1 MNEQPKPNKKPFF
14 YYAMIAMLILMLLN
28 AFVFPSLMTPRVTEV
43 SYDKFLDML
52 SGGQVTVV
60 ELQENE
66 RELYFKAADENGAER
81 IYSTGVFPDAD
92 LQKRLSESGV
102 TFSAVAPQEN
112 STLMN
117 FLFTWIFPTL
127 ILILPMVLLWRM
139 MQKRMGDGSNM
150 MSFGMG
156 KSNAKMY
163 VAAQTGK
170 TFADVAGQEEAK
182 EALEEIVDFLHN
194 PDKYR
199 SVGAVMPKG
208 VLLVGPPGTGK
219 TLLAKAVAGEANVPF
234 FSIAGSEFVEMF
246 VGQGAARV
254 RDLFKQAKEK
264 APCIVF
270 IDEIDTIGKKRDGSG
285 IAGNDEREQ
294 TLNQLLSEMDG
305 FDGSSGVVI
314 LAATNRPETLDK
326 ALLRP
331 GRFDRRIGFRDVKIE
346 KDRMLVNGMP
356 VKLRGAC
363 RHDIHPTLGRTTTAE
378 LDSLDVI
385 LFKRSNMNFVRTS
398 HYPPTERFLE
408 YCDRYGIYVESETA
422 VCFVD
427 TYRQKNYAPGKTQD
441 SAEFTPRYLSQC
453 REMVKSFRSHPS
465 ILFWSI
471 GNESVY
477 GTNFQQCWDWV
488 KATDKTRPVIFSYPG
503 SVGEKKPV
511 YDILSMHYQDV
522 NGNLNQWNRST
533 HGFQGEGIPALFDEW
548 AHPACY
554 TYATLQEDPNIRE
567 FWGHS
572 IERMW
577 SGLFDAPG
585 GLGGAIWGYVDETFM
600 LPEPKVGTAFWKEFA
615 RTAKPEDYQGK
626 CVGYGEWGIVD
637 VWRREKPEFWATKK
651 AYSPVRLMTTEVASF
666 LSGQRLLLPLYN
678 RFDHTDLD
686 EIKIR
691 YTYKGVEKEL
701 PAPSIAPHQKGLL
714 VIPAEAWEEGELL
727 SICFYTATGEL
738 LDAEQVSLGSDYHV
752 RLADSEASPV
762 NGVLQV
768 EETAGMMTIKG
779 DGFEI
784 PFSKETGLISNA
796 TSKGQVIIEK
806 GPFLHLDINLN
817 HLTGAEVRKS
827 ARKFLTSDSDWK
839 KQSLTYTR
847 KEGAVEVALSGFY
860 QDVQTDIL
868 IRISPAGEMNVSY
881 VVAGQPNGYLRET
894 GLSFYL
900 PERLDYLQWER
911 KGMWSC
917 YPEGA
922 FAGNTGE
929 TSLYN
934 PKQVRYG
941 ENPAQPWSA
950 DTHNYYYWADAG
962 ANCDCPLTQMAKGM
976 KENIYRYTLSATGVK
991 AGLTVCSPD
1000 ASLACRTSKRGDGQL
1015 MLYINN
1021 RWDYPEIAWGNYC
1034 KTLEAVPCYG
1044 EMKIRF

>member
-1 MNEQPKPNKKPFF
+1 MKQIKTILFAFGCSFLLSGTKAFAQVERLPDEASYPVLQELAGVETPAVLLSGTWQFRYSPDSKWDKIQVPGEPAMQGYAIEHDKPFTYRKSFTVPADYAGKHTILRFDGVYSYARLFVNDTFVREHHGGFTRWDTDVTPFVRPGKKNEIRLEVTDRLDDISYASGYAHHPIGGILRDVTLFALPETCLYDFYAETHLDAAYEDAVLKIGYSSPVVGGAEVAYTLADPSGRRYPLAQSRFPLKEGGNMNELPVKNPLKWDAEHPNL
-14 YYAMIAMLILMLLN
+14 YTL
-28 AFVFPSLMTPRVTEV
+28 TVT
-43 SYDKFLDML
+43 L
-52 SGGQVTVV
+52 S
-60 ELQENE
+60 
-66 RELYFKAADENGAER
+66 K
-81 IYSTGVFPDAD
+81 
-92 LQKRLSESGV
+92 
-102 TFSAVAPQEN
+102 
-112 STLMN
+112 
-117 FLFTWIFPTL
+117 
-127 ILILPMVLLWRM
+127 
-139 MQKRMGDGSNM
+139 DG
-150 MSFGMG
+150 
-156 KSNAKMY
+156 
-163 VAAQTGK
+163 
-170 TFADVAGQEEAK
+170 K
-182 EALEEIVDFLHN
+182 EI
-194 PDKYR
+194 
-199 SVGAVMPKG
+199 
-208 VLLVGPPGTGK
+208 
-219 TLLAKAVAGEANVPF
+219 
-234 FSIAGSEFVEMF
+234 
-246 VGQGAARV
+246 
-254 RDLFKQAKEK
+254 
-264 APCIVF
+264 
-270 IDEIDTIGKKRDGSG
+270 
-285 IAGNDEREQ
+285 
-294 TLNQLLSEMDG
+294 
-305 FDGSSGVVI
+305 
-314 LAATNRPETLDK
+314 
-326 ALLRP
+326 

-503 SVGEKKPV
+503 SVGEKEPV

-678 RFDHTDLD
+678 CFDHTDLD

-762 NGVLQV
+762 NGVLLV

-976 KENIYRYTLSATGVK
+976 KENIYRYTLSATGGG
-991 AGLTVCSPD
+991 AGLTVCSSD

-1034 KTLEAVPCYG
+1034 KTLEVVPCYG

>member
-1 MNEQPKPNKKPFF
+1 MKQIKIILFAFGCSLLLSGTKAFAQVERLPDEASYPVLQELAGVETPAVLLSGTWQFRYSPDSKWDKIQVPGEPAMQGYAIEHDKPFTYRKSFTVPADYAGKHTILRFDGVYSYARLFVNGTFVREHHGGFTRWETDVTPFVRPGKKNEIRLEVTDRLDDISYASGYAHHPIGGILRDVTLFALPETCLYDFYAETHLDAAYEDAVLKIGYSSPVAGGAEVAYTLTDPSGRRYPLAQSRFSLEDGGNMNELPVKNPLKWDAEHPNL
-14 YYAMIAMLILMLLN
+14 YTLTI
-28 AFVFPSLMTPRVTEV
+28 T
-43 SYDKFLDML
+43 L
-52 SGGQVTVV
+52 S
-60 ELQENE
+60 
-66 RELYFKAADENGAER
+66 K
-81 IYSTGVFPDAD
+81 
-92 LQKRLSESGV
+92 
-102 TFSAVAPQEN
+102 
-112 STLMN
+112 
-117 FLFTWIFPTL
+117 
-127 ILILPMVLLWRM
+127 
-139 MQKRMGDGSNM
+139 DG
-150 MSFGMG
+150 
-156 KSNAKMY
+156 
-163 VAAQTGK
+163 
-170 TFADVAGQEEAK
+170 K
-182 EALEEIVDFLHN
+182 EI
-194 PDKYR
+194 
-199 SVGAVMPKG
+199 
-208 VLLVGPPGTGK
+208 
-219 TLLAKAVAGEANVPF
+219 
-234 FSIAGSEFVEMF
+234 
-246 VGQGAARV
+246 
-254 RDLFKQAKEK
+254 
-264 APCIVF
+264 
-270 IDEIDTIGKKRDGSG
+270 
-285 IAGNDEREQ
+285 
-294 TLNQLLSEMDG
+294 
-305 FDGSSGVVI
+305 
-314 LAATNRPETLDK
+314 
-326 ALLRP
+326 

-637 VWRREKPEFWATKK
+637 VWRREKPEFWAAKK

-784 PFSKETGLISNA
+784 PFSKETGLICNA

-827 ARKFLTSDSDWK
+827 ARKFLASDSDWK

-847 KEGAVEVALSGFY
+847 KEGTVEVALSGFY

-962 ANCDCPLTQMAKGM
+962 ANCDRPLTQMAKGM

>member
-1 MNEQPKPNKKPFF
+1 MKQIKTILFAFGCSFLLSGTKAFAQVERLPDEASYPVLQELAGVETPAVLLSGTWQFRYSPDSKWDKIQVPGEPAMQGYAIEHDKPFTYRKSFTVPADYAGKHTILRFDGVYSYARLFVNDTFVREHHGGFTRWDTDITPFVRPGKKNEIRLEVTDRLDDISYASGYAHHPIGGILRDVTLFVLPETCLYDFYAETHLDAAYEDAVLKIGYSSPVAGGAEVAYTLTDPSGRRYPLAQSRFPLEEGGNMNELPVKNPLKWDAEHPNL
-14 YYAMIAMLILMLLN
+14 YTLTI
-28 AFVFPSLMTPRVTEV
+28 T
-43 SYDKFLDML
+43 L
-52 SGGQVTVV
+52 S
-60 ELQENE
+60 
-66 RELYFKAADENGAER
+66 K
-81 IYSTGVFPDAD
+81 
-92 LQKRLSESGV
+92 
-102 TFSAVAPQEN
+102 
-112 STLMN
+112 
-117 FLFTWIFPTL
+117 
-127 ILILPMVLLWRM
+127 
-139 MQKRMGDGSNM
+139 DG
-150 MSFGMG
+150 
-156 KSNAKMY
+156 
-163 VAAQTGK
+163 
-170 TFADVAGQEEAK
+170 K
-182 EALEEIVDFLHN
+182 EI
-194 PDKYR
+194 
-199 SVGAVMPKG
+199 
-208 VLLVGPPGTGK
+208 
-219 TLLAKAVAGEANVPF
+219 
-234 FSIAGSEFVEMF
+234 
-246 VGQGAARV
+246 
-254 RDLFKQAKEK
+254 
-264 APCIVF
+264 
-270 IDEIDTIGKKRDGSG
+270 
-285 IAGNDEREQ
+285 
-294 TLNQLLSEMDG
+294 
-305 FDGSSGVVI
+305 
-314 LAATNRPETLDK
+314 
-326 ALLRP
+326 
-331 GRFDRRIGFRDVKIE
+331 GRFDCRIGFRDVKIE

-503 SVGEKKPV
+503 SVGEKEPV

-847 KEGAVEVALSGFY
+847 KEGTVEVALSGFY

-962 ANCDCPLTQMAKGM
+962 ANCDRPLTQMAKGM
-976 KENIYRYTLSATGVK
+976 KENIYRYTLSATGGG

>member
-1 MNEQPKPNKKPFF
+1 MKQIKIILFAFGCSLLLSGTKAFAQIERLPDEASYPVLQELAGVETPAVLLSGTWQFRYSPDSKWDKIQVPGEPAMQGYAIEHDKPFTYRKSFTVPVDYAGKHTILRFDGVYSYARLFVNDTFVREHHGGFTRWETDVTPFVRPGKKNEIRLEVTDRLDDISYASGYAHHPIGGILRDVTLFALPETCLYDFYAETHLDAAYEDAVLKIGYSSPVAGGAEVAYTLTDPSGRRYPLAQSRFPLEEGGNMNE
-14 YYAMIAMLILMLLN
+14 
-28 AFVFPSLMTPRVTEV
+28 
-43 SYDKFLDML
+43 
-52 SGGQVTVV
+52 
-60 ELQENE
+60 
-66 RELYFKAADENGAER
+66 
-81 IYSTGVFPDAD
+81 
-92 LQKRLSESGV
+92 
-102 TFSAVAPQEN
+102 
-112 STLMN
+112 
-117 FLFTWIFPTL
+117 
-127 ILILPMVLLWRM
+127 
-139 MQKRMGDGSNM
+139 
-150 MSFGMG
+150 
-156 KSNAKMY
+156 
-163 VAAQTGK
+163 
-170 TFADVAGQEEAK
+170 
-182 EALEEIVDFLHN
+182 
-194 PDKYR
+194 
-199 SVGAVMPKG
+199 
-208 VLLVGPPGTGK
+208 LLVKNPLKWDAEHPNLYTLTITLSKDGK
-219 TLLAKAVAGEANVPF
+219 
-234 FSIAGSEFVEMF
+234 
-246 VGQGAARV
+246 
-254 RDLFKQAKEK
+254 
-264 APCIVF
+264 
-270 IDEIDTIGKKRDGSG
+270 EI
-285 IAGNDEREQ
+285 
-294 TLNQLLSEMDG
+294 
-305 FDGSSGVVI
+305 
-314 LAATNRPETLDK
+314 
-326 ALLRP
+326 

-784 PFSKETGLISNA
+784 PFSKETGLICNA

-962 ANCDCPLTQMAKGM
+962 ANCDRPLTQMAKGM

>member
-1 MNEQPKPNKKPFF
+1 MKTKKTLAMVGIFLFLAIRPSVAFSFTERTYLLPTRLEGSCRPVLLLSGTWDFKYSPESRWTSIQVPGEAAMQGFAIEHDKPFF
-14 YYAMIAMLILMLLN
+14 YKKDFTIPADYAGKRLILRFDGVYSHARLSVN
-28 AFVFPSLMTPRVTEV
+28 GKFVREHHGGFTRWETDITSFVRIGKKNEIQLAVVDRLDEISYASGYAHHPIGGILRDVTLFALPESHLYDIGVETHLDSL
-43 SYDKFLDML
+43 Y
-52 SGGQVTVV
+52 Q
-60 ELQENE
+60 
-66 RELYFKAADENGAER
+66 
-81 IYSTGVFPDAD
+81 DAD
-92 LQKRLSESGV
+92 LRFFCK
-102 TFSAVAPQEN
+102 FS
-112 STLMN
+112 
-117 FLFTWIFPTL
+117 
-127 ILILPMVLLWRM
+127 
-139 MQKRMGDGSNM
+139 
-150 MSFGMG
+150 
-156 KSNAKMY
+156 
-163 VAAQTGK
+163 
-170 TFADVAGQEEAK
+170 GQESTEMELRLK
-182 EALEEIVDFLHN
+182 DKSGKYVPLSQSRFALSDGQNIFSLPVKNPLKWDAEHPNLYELEI
-194 PDKYR
+194 
-199 SVGAVMPKG
+199 
-208 VLLVGPPGTGK
+208 
-219 TLLAKAVAGEANVPF
+219 
-234 FSIAGSEFVEMF
+234 
-246 VGQGAARV
+246 
-254 RDLFKQAKEK
+254 
-264 APCIVF
+264 IVF
-270 IDEIDTIGKKRDGSG
+270 QNG
-285 IAGNDEREQ
+285 Q
-294 TLNQLLSEMDG
+294 
-305 FDGSSGVVI
+305 
-314 LAATNRPETLDK
+314 ETS
-326 ALLRP
+326 
-331 GRFDRRIGFRDVKIE
+331 RFSRNIGFREVKII
-346 KDRMLVNGMP
+346 KDRMLVNGHQ

-363 RHDIHPTLGRTTTAE
+363 RHDIHPTLGRTTTLE
-378 LDSLDVI
+378 LDSLDAV
-385 LFKRSNMNFVRTS
+385 LFKQANMNFVRTS

-666 LSGQRLLLPLYN
+666 LSGQRLLLPVYN
-678 RFDHTDLD
+678 RFDHTDLN
-686 EIKIR
+686 EIEAR
-691 YTYKGVEKEL
+691 YIYKGEEKKLSL
-701 PAPSIAPHQKGLL
+701 PSVAPHQKGLL
-714 VIPAEAWEEGELL
+714 TIPAEAWNANEPLL
-727 SICFYTATGEL
+727 VSFYTATGEL
-738 LDAEQVSLGSDYHV
+738 IDREQVRLGNEPVHLLDARREQPLD
-752 RLADSEASPV
+752 
-762 NGVLQV
+762 V
-768 EETAGMMTIKG
+768 EETAELICIKG
-779 DGFEI
+779 TDFEI
-784 PFSKETGLISNA
+784 PFSKETGLICNA
-796 TSKGQVIIEK
+796 TSKGQVVIEK

-941 ENPAQPWSA
+941 ENPAQPWSS

-962 ANCDCPLTQMAKGM
+962 ANCTRPLTQMAKGM
-976 KENIYRYTLSATGVK
+976 KENIYRYTLSAAGEK
-991 AGLTVCSPD
+991 EGLTVSSPD
-1000 ASLACRTSKRGDGQL
+1000 ASLACRASKKGDGQL

>member
-1 MNEQPKPNKKPFF
+1 MKQIKIILFAFGCSLLLSGTKAFAQVERLPDEASYPVLQELAGVETPAVLLSGTWQFQYSPDSKWDKIQVPGEPAMQGYAIEHDKPFTYRKSFTVPADYAGKHTILRFDGVYSYARLFVNDTFVREHHGGFTRWDTDITPFVRPGKKNEIRLEVTDRLDDISYASGYAHHPIGGILRDVTLFALPETCLYDFYAETHLDAAYEDAVLKIGYSSPVAGGAEVAYTLTDPSGRRYPLAQSRFPLEEGGNMNELPVKNPLKWDAEHPNL
-14 YYAMIAMLILMLLN
+14 YTLTI
-28 AFVFPSLMTPRVTEV
+28 T
-43 SYDKFLDML
+43 L
-52 SGGQVTVV
+52 S
-60 ELQENE
+60 
-66 RELYFKAADENGAER
+66 K
-81 IYSTGVFPDAD
+81 
-92 LQKRLSESGV
+92 
-102 TFSAVAPQEN
+102 
-112 STLMN
+112 
-117 FLFTWIFPTL
+117 
-127 ILILPMVLLWRM
+127 
-139 MQKRMGDGSNM
+139 DG
-150 MSFGMG
+150 
-156 KSNAKMY
+156 
-163 VAAQTGK
+163 
-170 TFADVAGQEEAK
+170 K
-182 EALEEIVDFLHN
+182 EI
-194 PDKYR
+194 
-199 SVGAVMPKG
+199 
-208 VLLVGPPGTGK
+208 
-219 TLLAKAVAGEANVPF
+219 
-234 FSIAGSEFVEMF
+234 
-246 VGQGAARV
+246 
-254 RDLFKQAKEK
+254 
-264 APCIVF
+264 
-270 IDEIDTIGKKRDGSG
+270 
-285 IAGNDEREQ
+285 
-294 TLNQLLSEMDG
+294 
-305 FDGSSGVVI
+305 
-314 LAATNRPETLDK
+314 
-326 ALLRP
+326 

-346 KDRMLVNGMP
+346 TDRMLVNGMP

-752 RLADSEASPV
+752 RLAGSEASPV

-847 KEGAVEVALSGFY
+847 KEGTVEVALSGFY

-868 IRISPAGEMNVSY
+868 IRIFPAGEMNVSY

-962 ANCDCPLTQMAKGM
+962 ANCDRPLTQMAKGM

>member
-1 MNEQPKPNKKPFF
+1 MKQIKIILFAFGCSLLLSGTKAFAQIERLPDEASYPVLQELAGVETPAVLLSGTWQFRYSPDSKWDKIQVPGEPAMQGYAIEHDKPFTYRKSF
-14 YYAMIAMLILMLLN
+14 TVPVDYAGKHTILRFDGVYSHARL
-28 AFVFPSLMTPRVTEV
+28 FVNGTFVREHH
-43 SYDKFLDML
+43 
-52 SGGQVTVV
+52 GG
-60 ELQENE
+60 
-66 RELYFKAADENGAER
+66 
-81 IYSTGVFPDAD
+81 
-92 LQKRLSESGV
+92 
-102 TFSAVAPQEN
+102 
-112 STLMN
+112 
-117 FLFTWIFPTL
+117 FTRWE
-127 ILILPMVLLWRM
+127 
-139 MQKRMGDGSNM
+139 
-150 MSFGMG
+150 
-156 KSNAKMY
+156 
-163 VAAQTGK
+163 
-170 TFADVAGQEEAK
+170 ADVAPFVRPGKKNEIRLEVTDRLDDISYASGYAHHPIGGILRDVTLFALPETCLYDFYAETHLDAAYEDAVLKIGYSSPVAGGAEVAYTLTEPSGRHYLLAQSRFP
-182 EALEEIVDFLHN
+182 LEEGGNMNELPVKN
-194 PDKYR
+194 PLKWDAEHPNLYTLTVTLSKD
-199 SVGAVMPKG
+199 
-208 VLLVGPPGTGK
+208 GK
-219 TLLAKAVAGEANVPF
+219 
-234 FSIAGSEFVEMF
+234 
-246 VGQGAARV
+246 
-254 RDLFKQAKEK
+254 
-264 APCIVF
+264 
-270 IDEIDTIGKKRDGSG
+270 EI
-285 IAGNDEREQ
+285 
-294 TLNQLLSEMDG
+294 
-305 FDGSSGVVI
+305 
-314 LAATNRPETLDK
+314 
-326 ALLRP
+326 

-533 HGFQGEGIPALFDEW
+533 RGFQGERIPALFDEW

-762 NGVLQV
+762 NGVLLV

-784 PFSKETGLISNA
+784 PFSKETGLICNA

-911 KGMWSC
+911 KGIWSC

-941 ENPAQPWSA
+941 ENPAQPWLA

-962 ANCDCPLTQMAKGM
+962 TNCDRPLTQMAKGM
-976 KENIYRYTLSATGVK
+976 KENIYRYTLSATGGG
-991 AGLTVCSPD
+991 AGLTVCSSD

-1034 KTLEAVPCYG
+1034 KTLEVVPCYG

>member
-1 MNEQPKPNKKPFF
+1 MKQIKTILFAFGCSLLLSGTKAFAQVERLPDEASYPVLQELAGVETPAVLLSGTWQFRYSPDSKWDKIQVPGEPAMQGYAIEHDKPFTYRKSFTVPADYAGKHTILRFDGVYSYARLFVNDTFVREHHGGFTRWETDVTPFVRPGKKNEIRLEVTDRLDDISYASGYAHHPIGGILRDVTLFALPETCLYDFYAETHLDAAYEDAVLKIGYSSPVVGGAEVAYTLADPSGRRYPLAQSRFPLKEGGNMNELPVKNPLKWDAEHPNL
-14 YYAMIAMLILMLLN
+14 YTLTI
-28 AFVFPSLMTPRVTEV
+28 T
-43 SYDKFLDML
+43 L
-52 SGGQVTVV
+52 S
-60 ELQENE
+60 
-66 RELYFKAADENGAER
+66 K
-81 IYSTGVFPDAD
+81 
-92 LQKRLSESGV
+92 
-102 TFSAVAPQEN
+102 
-112 STLMN
+112 
-117 FLFTWIFPTL
+117 
-127 ILILPMVLLWRM
+127 
-139 MQKRMGDGSNM
+139 DG
-150 MSFGMG
+150 
-156 KSNAKMY
+156 
-163 VAAQTGK
+163 
-170 TFADVAGQEEAK
+170 K
-182 EALEEIVDFLHN
+182 EI
-194 PDKYR
+194 
-199 SVGAVMPKG
+199 
-208 VLLVGPPGTGK
+208 
-219 TLLAKAVAGEANVPF
+219 
-234 FSIAGSEFVEMF
+234 
-246 VGQGAARV
+246 
-254 RDLFKQAKEK
+254 
-264 APCIVF
+264 
-270 IDEIDTIGKKRDGSG
+270 
-285 IAGNDEREQ
+285 
-294 TLNQLLSEMDG
+294 
-305 FDGSSGVVI
+305 
-314 LAATNRPETLDK
+314 
-326 ALLRP
+326 

-962 ANCDCPLTQMAKGM
+962 ANCDRPLTQMAKGM

>member
-1 MNEQPKPNKKPFF
+1 MKQIKTILFAFGCSFLLSGTKAFAQVERLPDEASYPVLQELAGVETPAVLLSGTWQFRYSPDSKWDKIQVPGEPAMQGYAIEHDKPFTYRKSFTVPADYAGKHTILRFDGVYSYARLFVNDTFVREHHGGFTRWDTDITPFVRPGKKNEIRLEVTDRLDDISYASGYAHHPIGGILRDVTLFVLPETCLYDFYAETHLDAAYEDAVLKIGYSSPVAGGAEVAYTLTDPSGRRYPLAQSRFPLEEGGNMNELPVKNPLKWDAEHPNL
-14 YYAMIAMLILMLLN
+14 YTLTI
-28 AFVFPSLMTPRVTEV
+28 T
-43 SYDKFLDML
+43 L
-52 SGGQVTVV
+52 S
-60 ELQENE
+60 
-66 RELYFKAADENGAER
+66 K
-81 IYSTGVFPDAD
+81 
-92 LQKRLSESGV
+92 
-102 TFSAVAPQEN
+102 
-112 STLMN
+112 
-117 FLFTWIFPTL
+117 
-127 ILILPMVLLWRM
+127 
-139 MQKRMGDGSNM
+139 DG
-150 MSFGMG
+150 
-156 KSNAKMY
+156 
-163 VAAQTGK
+163 
-170 TFADVAGQEEAK
+170 K
-182 EALEEIVDFLHN
+182 EI
-194 PDKYR
+194 
-199 SVGAVMPKG
+199 
-208 VLLVGPPGTGK
+208 
-219 TLLAKAVAGEANVPF
+219 
-234 FSIAGSEFVEMF
+234 
-246 VGQGAARV
+246 
-254 RDLFKQAKEK
+254 
-264 APCIVF
+264 
-270 IDEIDTIGKKRDGSG
+270 
-285 IAGNDEREQ
+285 
-294 TLNQLLSEMDG
+294 
-305 FDGSSGVVI
+305 
-314 LAATNRPETLDK
+314 
-326 ALLRP
+326 
-331 GRFDRRIGFRDVKIE
+331 GRFDCRIGFRDVKIE

-465 ILFWSI
+465 ILFWST

-503 SVGEKKPV
+503 SVGEKEPV
-511 YDILSMHYQDV
+511 YDILSMHYQDI

-533 HGFQGEGIPALFDEW
+533 RGFQGEGIPALFDEW

-572 IERMW
+572 LEKMW

-651 AYSPVRLMTTEVASF
+651 AYSPVRLMTTEVPSF
-666 LSGQRLLLPLYN
+666 LSGQRLLLPVYN
-678 RFDHTDLD
+678 RFDHTDLN

-784 PFSKETGLISNA
+784 PFSKETGLICNA

-962 ANCDCPLTQMAKGM
+962 ANCDRPLTQMAKGM
-976 KENIYRYTLSATGVK
+976 KENIYRYTLSATGGG
-991 AGLTVCSPD
+991 AGLTVCSSD

>member
-1 MNEQPKPNKKPFF
+1 MKQIKTILFAFGCSLLLSGTKAFAQVERLPDEASYPVLQELAGVETPAVLLSGTWQFRYSPDSKWDKIQVPGEPAMQGYAIEHDKPFTYRKSFTVPADYAGKHTILRFDGVYSYARLFVNDTFVREHHGGFTRWETDVTPFVRPGKKNEIRLEVTDRLDDISYASGYAHHPIGGILRDVTLFALPETCLYDFYAETHLDAAYEDAVLKIGYSSPVAGGAEVAYTLTEPSGRRYPLAQSRFPLEEGGNMNELPVKNPLKWDAEHPNL
-14 YYAMIAMLILMLLN
+14 YTLTI
-28 AFVFPSLMTPRVTEV
+28 T
-43 SYDKFLDML
+43 L
-52 SGGQVTVV
+52 S
-60 ELQENE
+60 
-66 RELYFKAADENGAER
+66 K
-81 IYSTGVFPDAD
+81 
-92 LQKRLSESGV
+92 
-102 TFSAVAPQEN
+102 
-112 STLMN
+112 
-117 FLFTWIFPTL
+117 
-127 ILILPMVLLWRM
+127 
-139 MQKRMGDGSNM
+139 DG
-150 MSFGMG
+150 
-156 KSNAKMY
+156 
-163 VAAQTGK
+163 
-170 TFADVAGQEEAK
+170 K
-182 EALEEIVDFLHN
+182 EI
-194 PDKYR
+194 
-199 SVGAVMPKG
+199 
-208 VLLVGPPGTGK
+208 
-219 TLLAKAVAGEANVPF
+219 
-234 FSIAGSEFVEMF
+234 
-246 VGQGAARV
+246 
-254 RDLFKQAKEK
+254 
-264 APCIVF
+264 
-270 IDEIDTIGKKRDGSG
+270 
-285 IAGNDEREQ
+285 
-294 TLNQLLSEMDG
+294 
-305 FDGSSGVVI
+305 
-314 LAATNRPETLDK
+314 
-326 ALLRP
+326 

-976 KENIYRYTLSATGVK
+976 KENIYRYTLSATGGG

-1044 EMKIRF
+1044 EMKIRV

>member
-1 MNEQPKPNKKPFF
+1 MKQIKTILFAFGCSFLLSGTKAFAQVERLPDEASYPVLQELAGVETPAVLLSGTWQFRYSPDSKWDKIQVPGEPAMQGYAIEHDKPFTYRKSFTVPADYAGKHTILRFDGVYSYARLFVNDTFVREHHGGFTRWDTDITPFVRPGKKNEIRLEVTDRLDDISYASGYAHHPIGGILRDVTLFVLPETCLYDFYAETHLDAAYEDAVLKIGYSSPVAGGAEVAYTLTDPSGRRYPLAQSRFPLEEGGNMNELPVKNPLKWDAEHPNL
-14 YYAMIAMLILMLLN
+14 YTLTI
-28 AFVFPSLMTPRVTEV
+28 T
-43 SYDKFLDML
+43 L
-52 SGGQVTVV
+52 S
-60 ELQENE
+60 
-66 RELYFKAADENGAER
+66 K
-81 IYSTGVFPDAD
+81 
-92 LQKRLSESGV
+92 
-102 TFSAVAPQEN
+102 
-112 STLMN
+112 
-117 FLFTWIFPTL
+117 
-127 ILILPMVLLWRM
+127 
-139 MQKRMGDGSNM
+139 DG
-150 MSFGMG
+150 
-156 KSNAKMY
+156 
-163 VAAQTGK
+163 
-170 TFADVAGQEEAK
+170 K
-182 EALEEIVDFLHN
+182 EI
-194 PDKYR
+194 
-199 SVGAVMPKG
+199 
-208 VLLVGPPGTGK
+208 
-219 TLLAKAVAGEANVPF
+219 
-234 FSIAGSEFVEMF
+234 
-246 VGQGAARV
+246 
-254 RDLFKQAKEK
+254 
-264 APCIVF
+264 
-270 IDEIDTIGKKRDGSG
+270 
-285 IAGNDEREQ
+285 
-294 TLNQLLSEMDG
+294 
-305 FDGSSGVVI
+305 
-314 LAATNRPETLDK
+314 
-326 ALLRP
+326 
-331 GRFDRRIGFRDVKIE
+331 GRFDCRIGFRDVKIE
-346 KDRMLVNGMP
+346 TDRMLVNGMP

-503 SVGEKKPV
+503 SVGEKEPV

-762 NGVLQV
+762 NGVLLV

-784 PFSKETGLISNA
+784 PFSKETGLICNA

-941 ENPAQPWSA
+941 ENPAQPWLA

-962 ANCDCPLTQMAKGM
+962 ANCDRPLTQMAKGM
-976 KENIYRYTLSATGVK
+976 KENIYRYTLSATGGG

>member
-1 MNEQPKPNKKPFF
+1 MKQIKTILFAFGCSLLLSGTKAFAQIERLPDEASYPVLQELAGVETPAVLLSGTWQFRYSSDSKWDKIQVPGEPAMQGYAIEHDKPFTYRKSFTVPADYAGKHTILRFDGVYSHARLFVNGTFVREHHGGFTRWETDVTPFVRPGKKNEIRLEVTDRLDDISYASGYAHHPIGGILRDVTLFALPETCLYDFYAETHLDAAYEDAVLKIGYSSPVAGGAEVAYTLTDPSGRRYPLAQSRFSLEEGGNMNELPVKNPLKWDAEHPNL
-14 YYAMIAMLILMLLN
+14 YTLTI
-28 AFVFPSLMTPRVTEV
+28 T
-43 SYDKFLDML
+43 L
-52 SGGQVTVV
+52 S
-60 ELQENE
+60 
-66 RELYFKAADENGAER
+66 K
-81 IYSTGVFPDAD
+81 
-92 LQKRLSESGV
+92 
-102 TFSAVAPQEN
+102 
-112 STLMN
+112 
-117 FLFTWIFPTL
+117 
-127 ILILPMVLLWRM
+127 
-139 MQKRMGDGSNM
+139 DG
-150 MSFGMG
+150 
-156 KSNAKMY
+156 
-163 VAAQTGK
+163 
-170 TFADVAGQEEAK
+170 K
-182 EALEEIVDFLHN
+182 EI
-194 PDKYR
+194 
-199 SVGAVMPKG
+199 
-208 VLLVGPPGTGK
+208 
-219 TLLAKAVAGEANVPF
+219 
-234 FSIAGSEFVEMF
+234 
-246 VGQGAARV
+246 
-254 RDLFKQAKEK
+254 
-264 APCIVF
+264 
-270 IDEIDTIGKKRDGSG
+270 
-285 IAGNDEREQ
+285 
-294 TLNQLLSEMDG
+294 
-305 FDGSSGVVI
+305 
-314 LAATNRPETLDK
+314 
-326 ALLRP
+326 

-762 NGVLQV
+762 NGVLLV

-784 PFSKETGLISNA
+784 PFSKETGLICNA

-847 KEGAVEVALSGFY
+847 KEGTVEVALSGFY
-860 QDVQTDIL
+860 QDVQIDIL

-976 KENIYRYTLSATGVK
+976 KENIYRYTLSATGGG
-991 AGLTVCSPD
+991 AGLTVCSSD

>member
-1 MNEQPKPNKKPFF
+1 MKQIKTILFAFGCSFLLSGTKAFAQVERLPDEASYPVLQELAGVETPAVLLSGTWQFRYSPDSKWDKIQVPGEPAMQGYAIEHDKPFTYRKSFTVPADYAGKHTILRFDGVYSYARLFVNDTFVREHHGGFTRWDTDVTPFVRPGKKNEIRLEVTDRLDDISYASGYAHHPIGGILRDVTLFALPETCLYDFYAETHLDAAYEDAVLKIGYSSPVVGGAEVAYTLADPSGRRYPLAQSRFPLKEGGNMNELPVKNPLKWDAEHPNL
-14 YYAMIAMLILMLLN
+14 YTL
-28 AFVFPSLMTPRVTEV
+28 TVT
-43 SYDKFLDML
+43 L
-52 SGGQVTVV
+52 S
-60 ELQENE
+60 
-66 RELYFKAADENGAER
+66 K
-81 IYSTGVFPDAD
+81 
-92 LQKRLSESGV
+92 
-102 TFSAVAPQEN
+102 
-112 STLMN
+112 
-117 FLFTWIFPTL
+117 
-127 ILILPMVLLWRM
+127 
-139 MQKRMGDGSNM
+139 DG
-150 MSFGMG
+150 
-156 KSNAKMY
+156 
-163 VAAQTGK
+163 
-170 TFADVAGQEEAK
+170 K
-182 EALEEIVDFLHN
+182 EI
-194 PDKYR
+194 
-199 SVGAVMPKG
+199 
-208 VLLVGPPGTGK
+208 
-219 TLLAKAVAGEANVPF
+219 
-234 FSIAGSEFVEMF
+234 
-246 VGQGAARV
+246 
-254 RDLFKQAKEK
+254 
-264 APCIVF
+264 
-270 IDEIDTIGKKRDGSG
+270 
-285 IAGNDEREQ
+285 
-294 TLNQLLSEMDG
+294 
-305 FDGSSGVVI
+305 
-314 LAATNRPETLDK
+314 
-326 ALLRP
+326 

-503 SVGEKKPV
+503 SVGEKEPV

-714 VIPAEAWEEGELL
+714 VIPAETWEEGELL

-847 KEGAVEVALSGFY
+847 KEGTVEVALSGFY

-941 ENPAQPWSA
+941 ENPAQPWLA

-962 ANCDCPLTQMAKGM
+962 TNCDRPLTQMAKGM
-976 KENIYRYTLSATGVK
+976 KENIYRYTLSATGGG
-991 AGLTVCSPD
+991 AGLTVCSSD

-1034 KTLEAVPCYG
+1034 KTLEVVPCYG

>member
-1 MNEQPKPNKKPFF
+1 MKQIKTILFAFGCSFLLSGTKAFAQIERLPDEASYPVLQELAGVETPAVLLSGTWQFQYSPDSKWDKIQVPGEPAMQGYAIEHDKPFTYRKSFTVPADYAGKHTILRFDGVYSHARLFVNGTFVREHHGGFTRWETDVTPFVRPGKKNEIRLEVTDRLDDISYASGYAHHPIGGILRDVTLFALPETCLYDFYAETHLDAAYEDAVLKIGYSSPVAGGAEVAYTLTEPSGRRYPLVQSRFPLEEGGNMNELPVKNPLKWDAEHPNL
-14 YYAMIAMLILMLLN
+14 YTLTI
-28 AFVFPSLMTPRVTEV
+28 T
-43 SYDKFLDML
+43 L
-52 SGGQVTVV
+52 S
-60 ELQENE
+60 
-66 RELYFKAADENGAER
+66 K
-81 IYSTGVFPDAD
+81 
-92 LQKRLSESGV
+92 
-102 TFSAVAPQEN
+102 
-112 STLMN
+112 
-117 FLFTWIFPTL
+117 
-127 ILILPMVLLWRM
+127 
-139 MQKRMGDGSNM
+139 DG
-150 MSFGMG
+150 
-156 KSNAKMY
+156 
-163 VAAQTGK
+163 
-170 TFADVAGQEEAK
+170 K
-182 EALEEIVDFLHN
+182 EI
-194 PDKYR
+194 
-199 SVGAVMPKG
+199 
-208 VLLVGPPGTGK
+208 
-219 TLLAKAVAGEANVPF
+219 
-234 FSIAGSEFVEMF
+234 
-246 VGQGAARV
+246 
-254 RDLFKQAKEK
+254 
-264 APCIVF
+264 
-270 IDEIDTIGKKRDGSG
+270 
-285 IAGNDEREQ
+285 
-294 TLNQLLSEMDG
+294 
-305 FDGSSGVVI
+305 
-314 LAATNRPETLDK
+314 
-326 ALLRP
+326 

-465 ILFWSI
+465 MLFWAI

-477 GTNFQQCWDWV
+477 GTNFQQWWDWV

-976 KENIYRYTLSATGVK
+976 KENIYRYTLSATGGG

>member
-1 MNEQPKPNKKPFF
+1 MKQIKTILFAFGCSFLLSGTKAFAQIERLPDEASYPVLQELAGVETPAVLLSGTWQFQYSPDSKWDKIQVPGEPAMQGYAIEHDKPFTYRKSFTVPADYAGKHTILRFDGVYSHARLFVNGTFVREHHGGFTRWETDVTPFVRPGKKNEIRLEVTDRLDDISYASGYAHHPIGGILRDVTLFALPETCLYDFYAETHLDAAYEDAVLKIGYSSPVAGGAEVAYTLTEPSGRRYPLVQSRFPLEEGGNMNELPVKNPLKWDAEHPNL
-14 YYAMIAMLILMLLN
+14 YTLTI
-28 AFVFPSLMTPRVTEV
+28 T
-43 SYDKFLDML
+43 L
-52 SGGQVTVV
+52 S
-60 ELQENE
+60 
-66 RELYFKAADENGAER
+66 K
-81 IYSTGVFPDAD
+81 
-92 LQKRLSESGV
+92 
-102 TFSAVAPQEN
+102 
-112 STLMN
+112 
-117 FLFTWIFPTL
+117 
-127 ILILPMVLLWRM
+127 
-139 MQKRMGDGSNM
+139 DG
-150 MSFGMG
+150 
-156 KSNAKMY
+156 
-163 VAAQTGK
+163 
-170 TFADVAGQEEAK
+170 K
-182 EALEEIVDFLHN
+182 EI
-194 PDKYR
+194 
-199 SVGAVMPKG
+199 
-208 VLLVGPPGTGK
+208 
-219 TLLAKAVAGEANVPF
+219 
-234 FSIAGSEFVEMF
+234 
-246 VGQGAARV
+246 
-254 RDLFKQAKEK
+254 
-264 APCIVF
+264 
-270 IDEIDTIGKKRDGSG
+270 
-285 IAGNDEREQ
+285 
-294 TLNQLLSEMDG
+294 
-305 FDGSSGVVI
+305 
-314 LAATNRPETLDK
+314 
-326 ALLRP
+326 

-585 GLGGAIWGYVDETFM
+585 GMGGAIWGYVDETFM

>member
-1 MNEQPKPNKKPFF
+1 MKQIKIILFAFGCSLLLSGTKAFAQVERLPDEASYPVLQELAGVETPAVLLSGTWQFRYSPDSKWDKIQVPGEPAMQGYAIEHDKPFTYRKSFTVPADYAGKHTILRFDGVYSYARLFVNDTFVREHHGGFTRWDTDITPFVRPGKKNEIRLEVTDRLDDISYASGYAHHPIGGILRDVTLFALPETCLYDFYAETHLDAAYEDAVLKIGYSSPVAGGAEVAYTLTDPSGRRYPLAQSRFPLKEGGNMNELPVKNPLKWDAEHPNL
-14 YYAMIAMLILMLLN
+14 YTL
-28 AFVFPSLMTPRVTEV
+28 TVT
-43 SYDKFLDML
+43 L
-52 SGGQVTVV
+52 S
-60 ELQENE
+60 
-66 RELYFKAADENGAER
+66 K
-81 IYSTGVFPDAD
+81 
-92 LQKRLSESGV
+92 
-102 TFSAVAPQEN
+102 
-112 STLMN
+112 
-117 FLFTWIFPTL
+117 
-127 ILILPMVLLWRM
+127 
-139 MQKRMGDGSNM
+139 DG
-150 MSFGMG
+150 
-156 KSNAKMY
+156 
-163 VAAQTGK
+163 
-170 TFADVAGQEEAK
+170 K
-182 EALEEIVDFLHN
+182 EI
-194 PDKYR
+194 
-199 SVGAVMPKG
+199 
-208 VLLVGPPGTGK
+208 
-219 TLLAKAVAGEANVPF
+219 
-234 FSIAGSEFVEMF
+234 
-246 VGQGAARV
+246 
-254 RDLFKQAKEK
+254 
-264 APCIVF
+264 
-270 IDEIDTIGKKRDGSG
+270 
-285 IAGNDEREQ
+285 
-294 TLNQLLSEMDG
+294 
-305 FDGSSGVVI
+305 
-314 LAATNRPETLDK
+314 
-326 ALLRP
+326 

-533 HGFQGEGIPALFDEW
+533 RGFQGGGIPALFDEW

-572 IERMW
+572 IEKMW
-577 SGLFDAPG
+577 SGLFEAPG

-762 NGVLQV
+762 NGVLLV

-784 PFSKETGLISNA
+784 PFSKETGLICNA

-847 KEGAVEVALSGFY
+847 KEGTVEVALSGFY
-860 QDVQTDIL
+860 QDVQIDIL

-941 ENPAQPWSA
+941 ENPAQPWLA

-962 ANCDCPLTQMAKGM
+962 TNCDRPLTQMAKGM
-976 KENIYRYTLSATGVK
+976 KENIYRYTLSATGGG
-991 AGLTVCSPD
+991 AGLTVCSSD

-1034 KTLEAVPCYG
+1034 KTLEVVPCYG

>member
-1 MNEQPKPNKKPFF
+1 MKIKTILFAFGCSLLLSGTKAFAQVERLPDEASYPVLQELAGVETPAVLLSGTWQFRYSPDSKWDKIQVPGEPAMQGYAIEHDKPFTYRKSFTVPADYAGKHTILRFDGVYSHARLFVNGTFVREHHGGFTRWETDVTPFVRPGKKNEIRLEVTDRLDDISYASGYAHHPIGGILRDVTLFALPETCLYDFYAETHLDAAYEDAVLKIGYSSPVAGGAEVAYTLTDPSGRRYPLAQSRFPLEEGGNMNELPVKNPLKWDAEHPNL
-14 YYAMIAMLILMLLN
+14 YTLTI
-28 AFVFPSLMTPRVTEV
+28 T
-43 SYDKFLDML
+43 L
-52 SGGQVTVV
+52 S
-60 ELQENE
+60 
-66 RELYFKAADENGAER
+66 K
-81 IYSTGVFPDAD
+81 
-92 LQKRLSESGV
+92 
-102 TFSAVAPQEN
+102 
-112 STLMN
+112 
-117 FLFTWIFPTL
+117 
-127 ILILPMVLLWRM
+127 
-139 MQKRMGDGSNM
+139 DG
-150 MSFGMG
+150 
-156 KSNAKMY
+156 
-163 VAAQTGK
+163 
-170 TFADVAGQEEAK
+170 K
-182 EALEEIVDFLHN
+182 EI
-194 PDKYR
+194 
-199 SVGAVMPKG
+199 
-208 VLLVGPPGTGK
+208 
-219 TLLAKAVAGEANVPF
+219 
-234 FSIAGSEFVEMF
+234 
-246 VGQGAARV
+246 
-254 RDLFKQAKEK
+254 
-264 APCIVF
+264 
-270 IDEIDTIGKKRDGSG
+270 
-285 IAGNDEREQ
+285 
-294 TLNQLLSEMDG
+294 
-305 FDGSSGVVI
+305 
-314 LAATNRPETLDK
+314 
-326 ALLRP
+326 

-572 IERMW
+572 LEKMW

-962 ANCDCPLTQMAKGM
+962 ANCTRPLTQMAKGM
-976 KENIYRYTLSATGVK
+976 KENIYRYTLSAAGEK
-991 AGLTVCSPD
+991 EGLTVSSPD
-1000 ASLACRTSKRGDGQL
+1000 ASLACRASKKGDGQL

>member
-1 MNEQPKPNKKPFF
+1 MKQIKIILFAFGCSLLLSGTKAFAQIERLPDEASYPVLQELAGVETPAVLLSGTWQFQYSPDSKWDKIQVPGEPAMQGYAIEHDKPFTYRKSFTVPVDYAGKHTILRFDGVYSHARLFVNGTFVREHHGGFTRWETDVTPFVRPGKKNEIRLEVTDRLDDISYASGYAHHPIGGILRDVTLFALPETCLYDFYAETHLDAAYEDAVLKIGYSSPVAGGAEVAYTLTEPSGRHYLLAQSRFPLEEGGNMNELPVKNPLKWDAEHPNL
-14 YYAMIAMLILMLLN
+14 YTLTI
-28 AFVFPSLMTPRVTEV
+28 T
-43 SYDKFLDML
+43 L
-52 SGGQVTVV
+52 S
-60 ELQENE
+60 
-66 RELYFKAADENGAER
+66 K
-81 IYSTGVFPDAD
+81 
-92 LQKRLSESGV
+92 
-102 TFSAVAPQEN
+102 
-112 STLMN
+112 
-117 FLFTWIFPTL
+117 
-127 ILILPMVLLWRM
+127 
-139 MQKRMGDGSNM
+139 DG
-150 MSFGMG
+150 
-156 KSNAKMY
+156 
-163 VAAQTGK
+163 
-170 TFADVAGQEEAK
+170 K
-182 EALEEIVDFLHN
+182 EI
-194 PDKYR
+194 
-199 SVGAVMPKG
+199 
-208 VLLVGPPGTGK
+208 
-219 TLLAKAVAGEANVPF
+219 
-234 FSIAGSEFVEMF
+234 
-246 VGQGAARV
+246 
-254 RDLFKQAKEK
+254 
-264 APCIVF
+264 
-270 IDEIDTIGKKRDGSG
+270 
-285 IAGNDEREQ
+285 
-294 TLNQLLSEMDG
+294 
-305 FDGSSGVVI
+305 
-314 LAATNRPETLDK
+314 
-326 ALLRP
+326 

-533 HGFQGEGIPALFDEW
+533 RGFQGEGIPALFDEW

-762 NGVLQV
+762 NGVLLV

-784 PFSKETGLISNA
+784 PFSKETGLICNA

-962 ANCDCPLTQMAKGM
+962 TNCDRPLTQMAKGM
-976 KENIYRYTLSATGVK
+976 KENIYRYTLSATGGG

>member
-1 MNEQPKPNKKPFF
+1 MKQIKTILFAFGCSFLLSGTKAFAQIERLPDEASSPVLQELAGVETPAVLLSGTWQFQYSPDSKWDKIQVPGEPAMQGYAIEHDKPFTYRKSFTVPADYAGKHTILRFDGVYSYARLFVNDTFVREHHGGFTRWETDVTPFVRPGKKNEIRLEVTDRLDDISYASGYAHHPIGGILRDVTLFALPETCLYDFYAETHLDAAYEDAVLKIGYSSPVAGGAEVAYTLTDPSGRRYPLAQSRFPLEEGGNMNELPVKNPLKWDAEHPNL
-14 YYAMIAMLILMLLN
+14 YTLTI
-28 AFVFPSLMTPRVTEV
+28 T
-43 SYDKFLDML
+43 L
-52 SGGQVTVV
+52 S
-60 ELQENE
+60 
-66 RELYFKAADENGAER
+66 K
-81 IYSTGVFPDAD
+81 
-92 LQKRLSESGV
+92 
-102 TFSAVAPQEN
+102 
-112 STLMN
+112 
-117 FLFTWIFPTL
+117 
-127 ILILPMVLLWRM
+127 
-139 MQKRMGDGSNM
+139 DG
-150 MSFGMG
+150 
-156 KSNAKMY
+156 
-163 VAAQTGK
+163 
-170 TFADVAGQEEAK
+170 K
-182 EALEEIVDFLHN
+182 EI
-194 PDKYR
+194 
-199 SVGAVMPKG
+199 
-208 VLLVGPPGTGK
+208 
-219 TLLAKAVAGEANVPF
+219 
-234 FSIAGSEFVEMF
+234 
-246 VGQGAARV
+246 
-254 RDLFKQAKEK
+254 
-264 APCIVF
+264 
-270 IDEIDTIGKKRDGSG
+270 
-285 IAGNDEREQ
+285 
-294 TLNQLLSEMDG
+294 
-305 FDGSSGVVI
+305 
-314 LAATNRPETLDK
+314 
-326 ALLRP
+326 

-962 ANCDCPLTQMAKGM
+962 ANCDRPLTQMAKGM

>member
-1 MNEQPKPNKKPFF
+1 MKQIKTILFAFGCSLLLSGTKAFAQVERLPDEASYPVLQELAGVETPAVLLSGTWQFRYSPDSKWDKIQVPGEPAMQGYAIEHDKPFTYRKSFTVPADYAGKHTILRFDGVYSYARLFVNDTFVREHHGGFTRWETDVTPFVRPGKKNEIRLEVTDRLDDISYASGYAHHPIGGILRDVTLFALPETCLYDFYAETHLDAAYEDAVLKIGYSSPVAGGAEVAYTLTEPSGRRYPLAQSRFPLEEGGNMNELPVKNPLKWDAEHPNL
-14 YYAMIAMLILMLLN
+14 YTLTI
-28 AFVFPSLMTPRVTEV
+28 T
-43 SYDKFLDML
+43 L
-52 SGGQVTVV
+52 S
-60 ELQENE
+60 
-66 RELYFKAADENGAER
+66 K
-81 IYSTGVFPDAD
+81 
-92 LQKRLSESGV
+92 
-102 TFSAVAPQEN
+102 
-112 STLMN
+112 
-117 FLFTWIFPTL
+117 
-127 ILILPMVLLWRM
+127 
-139 MQKRMGDGSNM
+139 DG
-150 MSFGMG
+150 
-156 KSNAKMY
+156 
-163 VAAQTGK
+163 
-170 TFADVAGQEEAK
+170 K
-182 EALEEIVDFLHN
+182 EI
-194 PDKYR
+194 
-199 SVGAVMPKG
+199 
-208 VLLVGPPGTGK
+208 
-219 TLLAKAVAGEANVPF
+219 
-234 FSIAGSEFVEMF
+234 
-246 VGQGAARV
+246 
-254 RDLFKQAKEK
+254 
-264 APCIVF
+264 
-270 IDEIDTIGKKRDGSG
+270 
-285 IAGNDEREQ
+285 
-294 TLNQLLSEMDG
+294 
-305 FDGSSGVVI
+305 
-314 LAATNRPETLDK
+314 
-326 ALLRP
+326 

-503 SVGEKKPV
+503 SVGEKEPV

-817 HLTGAEVRKS
+817 HLAGAEVRKS

-976 KENIYRYTLSATGVK
+976 KENIYRYTLSATGGG

>member
-1 MNEQPKPNKKPFF
+1 MKQIKTILFAFGCSLLLSGTKAFAQVERLPDEASYPVLQELAGVETPAVLLSGTWQFRYSPDSKWDKIQVPGEPAMQGYAIEHDKPFTYRKSFTVPADYAGKHTILRFDGVYSYARLFVNDTFVREHHGGFTRWETDVTPFVRPGKKNEIRLEVTDRLDDISYASGYAHHPIGGILRDVTLFALPETCLYDFYAETHLDAAYEDAVLKIGYSSPVAGGAEVAYTLTDPSGRRYPLAQSRFPLEEGGNMNELPVKNPLKWDAEHPNL
-14 YYAMIAMLILMLLN
+14 YTLTI
-28 AFVFPSLMTPRVTEV
+28 T
-43 SYDKFLDML
+43 L
-52 SGGQVTVV
+52 S
-60 ELQENE
+60 
-66 RELYFKAADENGAER
+66 K
-81 IYSTGVFPDAD
+81 
-92 LQKRLSESGV
+92 
-102 TFSAVAPQEN
+102 
-112 STLMN
+112 
-117 FLFTWIFPTL
+117 
-127 ILILPMVLLWRM
+127 
-139 MQKRMGDGSNM
+139 DG
-150 MSFGMG
+150 
-156 KSNAKMY
+156 
-163 VAAQTGK
+163 
-170 TFADVAGQEEAK
+170 K
-182 EALEEIVDFLHN
+182 EI
-194 PDKYR
+194 
-199 SVGAVMPKG
+199 
-208 VLLVGPPGTGK
+208 
-219 TLLAKAVAGEANVPF
+219 
-234 FSIAGSEFVEMF
+234 
-246 VGQGAARV
+246 
-254 RDLFKQAKEK
+254 
-264 APCIVF
+264 
-270 IDEIDTIGKKRDGSG
+270 
-285 IAGNDEREQ
+285 
-294 TLNQLLSEMDG
+294 
-305 FDGSSGVVI
+305 
-314 LAATNRPETLDK
+314 
-326 ALLRP
+326 

-522 NGNLNQWNRST
+522 NGNLNQWNRSN

-941 ENPAQPWSA
+941 ENPAQPSSA

-962 ANCDCPLTQMAKGM
+962 ANCDRPLTQMAKGM

>member
-1 MNEQPKPNKKPFF
+1 MKQIKTILFAFGCSFLLSGTKAFAQVERLPDEASYPVLQELAGVETPAVLLSGTWQFRYSPDSKWDKIQVPGEPAMQGYAIEHDKPFTYRKSFTVPADYAGKHTILRFDGVYSYARLFVNDTFVREHHGGFTRWDTDVTPFVRPGKKNEIRLEVTDRLDDISYASGYAHHPIGGILRDVTLFALPETCLYDFYAETHLDAAYEDAVLKIGYSSPVVGGAEVAYTLADPSGRRYPLAQSRFPLKEGGNMNELPVKNPLKWDAEHPNL
-14 YYAMIAMLILMLLN
+14 YTL
-28 AFVFPSLMTPRVTEV
+28 TVT
-43 SYDKFLDML
+43 L
-52 SGGQVTVV
+52 S
-60 ELQENE
+60 
-66 RELYFKAADENGAER
+66 K
-81 IYSTGVFPDAD
+81 
-92 LQKRLSESGV
+92 
-102 TFSAVAPQEN
+102 
-112 STLMN
+112 
-117 FLFTWIFPTL
+117 
-127 ILILPMVLLWRM
+127 
-139 MQKRMGDGSNM
+139 DG
-150 MSFGMG
+150 
-156 KSNAKMY
+156 
-163 VAAQTGK
+163 
-170 TFADVAGQEEAK
+170 K
-182 EALEEIVDFLHN
+182 EI
-194 PDKYR
+194 
-199 SVGAVMPKG
+199 
-208 VLLVGPPGTGK
+208 
-219 TLLAKAVAGEANVPF
+219 
-234 FSIAGSEFVEMF
+234 
-246 VGQGAARV
+246 
-254 RDLFKQAKEK
+254 
-264 APCIVF
+264 
-270 IDEIDTIGKKRDGSG
+270 
-285 IAGNDEREQ
+285 
-294 TLNQLLSEMDG
+294 
-305 FDGSSGVVI
+305 
-314 LAATNRPETLDK
+314 
-326 ALLRP
+326 

-503 SVGEKKPV
+503 SVGEKEPV

-678 RFDHTDLD
+678 CFDHTDLD

-738 LDAEQVSLGSDYHV
+738 VDAEQVSLGSDYHV

-762 NGVLQV
+762 NGVLLV

-784 PFSKETGLISNA
+784 PFSKETGLICNA

-941 ENPAQPWSA
+941 ENPAQPWLA

-962 ANCDCPLTQMAKGM
+962 TNCDRPLTQMAKGM
-976 KENIYRYTLSATGVK
+976 KENIYRYTLSATGGG
-991 AGLTVCSPD
+991 AGLTVCSSD

-1034 KTLEAVPCYG
+1034 KTLEVVPCYG

>member
-1 MNEQPKPNKKPFF
+1 MKQIKIILFAFGCSLLLSGTKAFAQIERLPDEASYPVLQELAGVETPAVLLSGTWQFRYSPDSKWDKIQVPGEPAMQGYAIEHDKPFTYRKSFTVPVDYAGKHTILRFDGVYSHARLFVNGTFVREHHGGFTRWETDVTPFVRPGKKNEIRLEVTDRLDDISYASGYAHHPIGGILRDVTLFALPETCLYDFYAETHLDAAYEDAVLKIGYSSPVAGGAEVAYTLTEPSGRHYLLAQSRFPLEEGGNMNELPVKNPLKWDAEHPNL
-14 YYAMIAMLILMLLN
+14 YTL
-28 AFVFPSLMTPRVTEV
+28 TVT
-43 SYDKFLDML
+43 L
-52 SGGQVTVV
+52 S
-60 ELQENE
+60 
-66 RELYFKAADENGAER
+66 K
-81 IYSTGVFPDAD
+81 
-92 LQKRLSESGV
+92 
-102 TFSAVAPQEN
+102 
-112 STLMN
+112 
-117 FLFTWIFPTL
+117 
-127 ILILPMVLLWRM
+127 
-139 MQKRMGDGSNM
+139 DG
-150 MSFGMG
+150 
-156 KSNAKMY
+156 
-163 VAAQTGK
+163 
-170 TFADVAGQEEAK
+170 K
-182 EALEEIVDFLHN
+182 EI
-194 PDKYR
+194 
-199 SVGAVMPKG
+199 
-208 VLLVGPPGTGK
+208 
-219 TLLAKAVAGEANVPF
+219 
-234 FSIAGSEFVEMF
+234 
-246 VGQGAARV
+246 
-254 RDLFKQAKEK
+254 
-264 APCIVF
+264 
-270 IDEIDTIGKKRDGSG
+270 
-285 IAGNDEREQ
+285 
-294 TLNQLLSEMDG
+294 
-305 FDGSSGVVI
+305 
-314 LAATNRPETLDK
+314 
-326 ALLRP
+326 

-533 HGFQGEGIPALFDEW
+533 RGFQGEGIPALFDEW

-678 RFDHTDLD
+678 RFDHTDLN
-686 EIKIR
+686 EIEAR
-691 YTYKGVEKEL
+691 YIYKGEEKKLSL
-701 PAPSIAPHQKGLL
+701 PSVAPHQKGLL
-714 VIPAEAWEEGELL
+714 TIPAEAWNANEPLL
-727 SICFYTATGEL
+727 VSFYTATGEL
-738 LDAEQVSLGSDYHV
+738 IDREQVRLGNEPVHLLDARREQPLD
-752 RLADSEASPV
+752 
-762 NGVLQV
+762 V
-768 EETAGMMTIKG
+768 EETAELICIKG
-779 DGFEI
+779 TDFEI
-784 PFSKETGLISNA
+784 PFSKETGLICNA
-796 TSKGQVIIEK
+796 TSKGQVVIEK

-847 KEGAVEVALSGFY
+847 KEGTVEVALSGSY
-860 QDVQTDIL
+860 KDVQTDIL

-911 KGMWSC
+911 KGMWSY

-941 ENPAQPWSA
+941 ENPAQPWSS

-962 ANCDCPLTQMAKGM
+962 ANCTRPLTQMAKGM
-976 KENIYRYTLSATGVK
+976 KENIYRYTLSAAGEK
-991 AGLTVCSPD
+991 EGLTVSSPD
-1000 ASLACRTSKRGDGQL
+1000 ASLACRASKKGDGQL

>member
-1 MNEQPKPNKKPFF
+1 MKQIKIILFAFGCSLLLSGTKAFAQIERLPDEASYPVLQELAGVETPAVLLSGTWQFRYSPDSKWDKIQVPGEPAMQGYAIEHDKPFTYRKSFTVPVDYAGKHTILRFDGVYSHARLFVNGTFVREHHGGFTRWETDVTPFVRPGKKNEIRLEVTDRLDDISYASGYAHHPIGGILRDVTLFALPETCLYDFYAETHLDAAYEDAVLKIGYSSPVAGGAEVAYTLTEPSGRHYLLAQSRFPLEEGGNMNELPVKNPLKWDAEHPNL
-14 YYAMIAMLILMLLN
+14 YTL
-28 AFVFPSLMTPRVTEV
+28 TVT
-43 SYDKFLDML
+43 L
-52 SGGQVTVV
+52 S
-60 ELQENE
+60 
-66 RELYFKAADENGAER
+66 K
-81 IYSTGVFPDAD
+81 
-92 LQKRLSESGV
+92 
-102 TFSAVAPQEN
+102 
-112 STLMN
+112 
-117 FLFTWIFPTL
+117 
-127 ILILPMVLLWRM
+127 
-139 MQKRMGDGSNM
+139 DG
-150 MSFGMG
+150 
-156 KSNAKMY
+156 
-163 VAAQTGK
+163 
-170 TFADVAGQEEAK
+170 K
-182 EALEEIVDFLHN
+182 EI
-194 PDKYR
+194 
-199 SVGAVMPKG
+199 
-208 VLLVGPPGTGK
+208 
-219 TLLAKAVAGEANVPF
+219 
-234 FSIAGSEFVEMF
+234 
-246 VGQGAARV
+246 
-254 RDLFKQAKEK
+254 
-264 APCIVF
+264 
-270 IDEIDTIGKKRDGSG
+270 
-285 IAGNDEREQ
+285 
-294 TLNQLLSEMDG
+294 
-305 FDGSSGVVI
+305 
-314 LAATNRPETLDK
+314 
-326 ALLRP
+326 

-533 HGFQGEGIPALFDEW
+533 RGFQGEGIPALFDEW

-762 NGVLQV
+762 NGVLLV

-784 PFSKETGLISNA
+784 PFSKETGLICNA

-941 ENPAQPWSA
+941 ENPAQPWLA

-962 ANCDCPLTQMAKGM
+962 TNCDRPLTQMAKGM
-976 KENIYRYTLSATGVK
+976 KENIYRYTLSATGGG
-991 AGLTVCSPD
+991 AGLTVCSSD

-1021 RWDYPEIAWGNYC
+1021 RIIRRLPGATIARRWRWC
-1034 KTLEAVPCYG
+1034 LA
-1044 EMKIRF
+1044 MAR

>member
-1 MNEQPKPNKKPFF
+1 MKQIKTILFAFGCSFLLSGTKAFAQVERLPDEASYPVLQELAGVETPAVLLSGTWQFRYSPDSKWDKIQVPGEPAMQGYAIEHDKPFTYRKSFTVPADYAGKHTILRFDGVYSYARLFVNDTFVREHHGGFTRWDTDITPFVRPGKKNEIRLEVTDRLDDISYASGYAHHPIGGILRDVTLFVLPETCLYDFYAETHLDAAYEDAVLKIGYSSPVAGGVEVAYTLTDPSGRRYPLAQSRFPLEEGGNMNELPVKNPLKWDAEHPNL
-14 YYAMIAMLILMLLN
+14 YTLTI
-28 AFVFPSLMTPRVTEV
+28 T
-43 SYDKFLDML
+43 L
-52 SGGQVTVV
+52 S
-60 ELQENE
+60 
-66 RELYFKAADENGAER
+66 K
-81 IYSTGVFPDAD
+81 
-92 LQKRLSESGV
+92 
-102 TFSAVAPQEN
+102 
-112 STLMN
+112 
-117 FLFTWIFPTL
+117 
-127 ILILPMVLLWRM
+127 
-139 MQKRMGDGSNM
+139 DG
-150 MSFGMG
+150 
-156 KSNAKMY
+156 
-163 VAAQTGK
+163 
-170 TFADVAGQEEAK
+170 K
-182 EALEEIVDFLHN
+182 EI
-194 PDKYR
+194 
-199 SVGAVMPKG
+199 
-208 VLLVGPPGTGK
+208 
-219 TLLAKAVAGEANVPF
+219 
-234 FSIAGSEFVEMF
+234 
-246 VGQGAARV
+246 
-254 RDLFKQAKEK
+254 
-264 APCIVF
+264 
-270 IDEIDTIGKKRDGSG
+270 
-285 IAGNDEREQ
+285 
-294 TLNQLLSEMDG
+294 
-305 FDGSSGVVI
+305 
-314 LAATNRPETLDK
+314 
-326 ALLRP
+326 
-331 GRFDRRIGFRDVKIE
+331 GRFDCRIGFRDVKIE

-503 SVGEKKPV
+503 SVGEKEPV

-762 NGVLQV
+762 NGVLLV

-784 PFSKETGLISNA
+784 PFSKETGLICNA

-962 ANCDCPLTQMAKGM
+962 ANCDRPLTQMAKGM
-976 KENIYRYTLSATGVK
+976 KENIYRYTLSATGGG

>member
-1 MNEQPKPNKKPFF
+1 MKQIKTILFAFGCSFLLSGTKAFAQVERLPDEASYPVLQELAGVETPAVLLSGTWQFRYSPDSKWDKIQVPGEPAMQGYAIEHDKPFTYRKSFTVPADYAGKHTILRFDGVYSHARLFVNGTFVREHHGGFTRWDTDVTPFVRPGKKNEIRLEVTDRLDDISYASGYAHHPIGGILRDVTLFALPETCLYDFYAETHLDAAYEDAVLKIGYSSPVAGGAEVAYTLADPSGNPYPLAQSRFPLEEGGNMNELPVKNPLKWDAEHPNL
-14 YYAMIAMLILMLLN
+14 YTLTI
-28 AFVFPSLMTPRVTEV
+28 T
-43 SYDKFLDML
+43 L
-52 SGGQVTVV
+52 S
-60 ELQENE
+60 
-66 RELYFKAADENGAER
+66 K
-81 IYSTGVFPDAD
+81 
-92 LQKRLSESGV
+92 
-102 TFSAVAPQEN
+102 
-112 STLMN
+112 
-117 FLFTWIFPTL
+117 
-127 ILILPMVLLWRM
+127 
-139 MQKRMGDGSNM
+139 DG
-150 MSFGMG
+150 
-156 KSNAKMY
+156 
-163 VAAQTGK
+163 
-170 TFADVAGQEEAK
+170 K
-182 EALEEIVDFLHN
+182 EI
-194 PDKYR
+194 
-199 SVGAVMPKG
+199 
-208 VLLVGPPGTGK
+208 
-219 TLLAKAVAGEANVPF
+219 
-234 FSIAGSEFVEMF
+234 
-246 VGQGAARV
+246 
-254 RDLFKQAKEK
+254 
-264 APCIVF
+264 
-270 IDEIDTIGKKRDGSG
+270 
-285 IAGNDEREQ
+285 
-294 TLNQLLSEMDG
+294 
-305 FDGSSGVVI
+305 
-314 LAATNRPETLDK
+314 
-326 ALLRP
+326 

-398 HYPPTERFLE
+398 HYPPTERFLA

-488 KATDKTRPVIFSYPG
+488 KATDRTRPVIFSYPG

-511 YDILSMHYQDV
+511 YDILSMHYQDI

-533 HGFQGEGIPALFDEW
+533 RGFQGEGIPALFDEW

-572 IERMW
+572 LEKMW

-651 AYSPVRLMTTEVASF
+651 AYSPVRLMTTEVPSF
-666 LSGQRLLLPLYN
+666 LSGQRLLLPVYN
-678 RFDHTDLD
+678 RFDHTDLN

-784 PFSKETGLISNA
+784 PFSKETGLICNA

-962 ANCDCPLTQMAKGM
+962 ANCDRPLTQMAKGM

>member
-1 MNEQPKPNKKPFF
+1 MKQIKTILFAFGCSFLLSGTKAFAQIERLPDEASYPVLQELAGVETPAVLLSGTWQFQYSPDSKWDKIQVPGEPAMQGYAIEHDKPFTYRKSFTVPADYAGKHTILRFDGVYSHARLFVNGTFVREHHGGFTRWETDVTPFVRPRKKNEIRLEVTDRLDDISYASGYAHHPIGGILRDVTLFALPETCLYDFYAETHLDAAYEDAVLKIGYSSPVAGGAEVAYTLTEPSGRRYPLVQSRFPLEEGGNMNELPVKNPLKWDAEHPNL
-14 YYAMIAMLILMLLN
+14 YTLTI
-28 AFVFPSLMTPRVTEV
+28 T
-43 SYDKFLDML
+43 L
-52 SGGQVTVV
+52 S
-60 ELQENE
+60 
-66 RELYFKAADENGAER
+66 K
-81 IYSTGVFPDAD
+81 
-92 LQKRLSESGV
+92 
-102 TFSAVAPQEN
+102 
-112 STLMN
+112 
-117 FLFTWIFPTL
+117 
-127 ILILPMVLLWRM
+127 
-139 MQKRMGDGSNM
+139 DG
-150 MSFGMG
+150 
-156 KSNAKMY
+156 
-163 VAAQTGK
+163 
-170 TFADVAGQEEAK
+170 K
-182 EALEEIVDFLHN
+182 EI
-194 PDKYR
+194 
-199 SVGAVMPKG
+199 
-208 VLLVGPPGTGK
+208 
-219 TLLAKAVAGEANVPF
+219 
-234 FSIAGSEFVEMF
+234 
-246 VGQGAARV
+246 
-254 RDLFKQAKEK
+254 
-264 APCIVF
+264 
-270 IDEIDTIGKKRDGSG
+270 
-285 IAGNDEREQ
+285 
-294 TLNQLLSEMDG
+294 
-305 FDGSSGVVI
+305 
-314 LAATNRPETLDK
+314 
-326 ALLRP
+326 

>member
-1 MNEQPKPNKKPFF
+1 MKQIKTILFAFGCSFLLSGTKAFAQIERLPDEASYPVLQELAGVEMPAVLLSGTWQFQYSPDSKWDKIQVPGEPAMQGYAIEHDKPFTYRKSFTVPADYAGKHTILRFDGVYSHARLFVNGTFVREHHGGFTRWETDVTPFVRPGKKNEIRLEVTDRLDDISYASGYAHHPIGGILRDVTLFALPETCLYDFYAETHLDAAYEDAVLKIGYSSPVAGGAEVAYTLTEPSGRRYPLVQSRFPLEEGGNMNELPVKNPLKWDAEHPNL
-14 YYAMIAMLILMLLN
+14 YTLTI
-28 AFVFPSLMTPRVTEV
+28 T
-43 SYDKFLDML
+43 L
-52 SGGQVTVV
+52 S
-60 ELQENE
+60 
-66 RELYFKAADENGAER
+66 K
-81 IYSTGVFPDAD
+81 
-92 LQKRLSESGV
+92 
-102 TFSAVAPQEN
+102 
-112 STLMN
+112 
-117 FLFTWIFPTL
+117 
-127 ILILPMVLLWRM
+127 
-139 MQKRMGDGSNM
+139 DG
-150 MSFGMG
+150 
-156 KSNAKMY
+156 
-163 VAAQTGK
+163 
-170 TFADVAGQEEAK
+170 K
-182 EALEEIVDFLHN
+182 EI
-194 PDKYR
+194 
-199 SVGAVMPKG
+199 
-208 VLLVGPPGTGK
+208 
-219 TLLAKAVAGEANVPF
+219 
-234 FSIAGSEFVEMF
+234 
-246 VGQGAARV
+246 
-254 RDLFKQAKEK
+254 
-264 APCIVF
+264 
-270 IDEIDTIGKKRDGSG
+270 
-285 IAGNDEREQ
+285 
-294 TLNQLLSEMDG
+294 
-305 FDGSSGVVI
+305 
-314 LAATNRPETLDK
+314 
-326 ALLRP
+326 

-991 AGLTVCSPD
+991 AGLTGCSPD

>member
-1 MNEQPKPNKKPFF
+1 MKQIKIILFAFGCSLLLSGTKAFAQVERLPDEASYPVLQELAGVETPAVLLSGTWQFRYSPDSKWDKIQVPGEPAMQGYAIEHDKPFTYRKSFTVPADYAGKHTILRFDGVYSYARLFVNDTFVREHHGGFTRWETDVTPFVRPGKKNEIRLEVTDRLDDISYASGYAHHPIGGILRDVTLFALPETCLYDFYAETHLDAAYEDAVLKIGYSSPVAGGAEVAYTLTEPSGRRYPLAQSRFPLEEGGNMNELPVKNPLKWDAEHPNL
-14 YYAMIAMLILMLLN
+14 YTLTI
-28 AFVFPSLMTPRVTEV
+28 T
-43 SYDKFLDML
+43 L
-52 SGGQVTVV
+52 S
-60 ELQENE
+60 
-66 RELYFKAADENGAER
+66 K
-81 IYSTGVFPDAD
+81 
-92 LQKRLSESGV
+92 
-102 TFSAVAPQEN
+102 
-112 STLMN
+112 
-117 FLFTWIFPTL
+117 
-127 ILILPMVLLWRM
+127 
-139 MQKRMGDGSNM
+139 DG
-150 MSFGMG
+150 
-156 KSNAKMY
+156 
-163 VAAQTGK
+163 
-170 TFADVAGQEEAK
+170 K
-182 EALEEIVDFLHN
+182 EI
-194 PDKYR
+194 
-199 SVGAVMPKG
+199 
-208 VLLVGPPGTGK
+208 
-219 TLLAKAVAGEANVPF
+219 
-234 FSIAGSEFVEMF
+234 
-246 VGQGAARV
+246 
-254 RDLFKQAKEK
+254 
-264 APCIVF
+264 
-270 IDEIDTIGKKRDGSG
+270 
-285 IAGNDEREQ
+285 
-294 TLNQLLSEMDG
+294 
-305 FDGSSGVVI
+305 
-314 LAATNRPETLDK
+314 
-326 ALLRP
+326 

-847 KEGAVEVALSGFY
+847 KEGTVEVALSGFY

-881 VVAGQPNGYLRET
+881 VVVGQPNGYLRET

-962 ANCDCPLTQMAKGM
+962 ANCDRPLTQMAKGM

>member
-1 MNEQPKPNKKPFF
+1 MKQIKTILFAFGCSLLLSGTKAFAQVERLPDEASYPVLQELAGVETPAVLLSGTWQFRYSPDSKWDKIQVPGEPAMQGYAIEHDKPFTYRKSFTVPADYAGKHTILRFDGVYSYARLFVNDTFVREHHGGFTRWETDVTPFVRPGKKNEIRLEVTDRLDDISYASGYAHHPIGGILRDVTLFALPETCLYDFYAETHLDAAYEDAVLKIGYSSPVAGGAEVAYTLTDPSGRRYPLAQSRFPLEEGGNMNELPVKNPLKWDAEHPNL
-14 YYAMIAMLILMLLN
+14 YTLTI
-28 AFVFPSLMTPRVTEV
+28 T
-43 SYDKFLDML
+43 L
-52 SGGQVTVV
+52 S
-60 ELQENE
+60 
-66 RELYFKAADENGAER
+66 K
-81 IYSTGVFPDAD
+81 
-92 LQKRLSESGV
+92 
-102 TFSAVAPQEN
+102 
-112 STLMN
+112 
-117 FLFTWIFPTL
+117 
-127 ILILPMVLLWRM
+127 
-139 MQKRMGDGSNM
+139 DG
-150 MSFGMG
+150 
-156 KSNAKMY
+156 
-163 VAAQTGK
+163 
-170 TFADVAGQEEAK
+170 K
-182 EALEEIVDFLHN
+182 EI
-194 PDKYR
+194 
-199 SVGAVMPKG
+199 
-208 VLLVGPPGTGK
+208 
-219 TLLAKAVAGEANVPF
+219 
-234 FSIAGSEFVEMF
+234 
-246 VGQGAARV
+246 
-254 RDLFKQAKEK
+254 
-264 APCIVF
+264 
-270 IDEIDTIGKKRDGSG
+270 
-285 IAGNDEREQ
+285 
-294 TLNQLLSEMDG
+294 
-305 FDGSSGVVI
+305 
-314 LAATNRPETLDK
+314 
-326 ALLRP
+326 

-572 IERMW
+572 LEKMW

-827 ARKFLTSDSDWK
+827 ARKFLASDSDWK

-847 KEGAVEVALSGFY
+847 KEGTVEVALSGFY

-962 ANCDCPLTQMAKGM
+962 ANCDRPLTQMAKGM
-976 KENIYRYTLSATGVK
+976 KENIYRYTLSATGGG

>member
-1 MNEQPKPNKKPFF
+1 MKQIKTILFAFGCSFLLSGTKAFAQVERLPDEASYPVLQELAGVETPAVLLSGTWQFRYSPDSKWDKIQVPGEPAMQGYAIEHDKPFTYRKSFTVPADYAGKHTILRFDGVYSYARLFVNDTFVREHHGGFTRWDTDITPFVRPGKKNEIRLEVTDRLDDISYASGYAHHPIGGILRDVTLFVLPETCLYDFYAETHLDAAYEDAVLKIGYSSPVAGGAEVAYTLTDPSGRRYPLAQSRFPLEEGGNMNELPVKNPLKWDAEHPNL
-14 YYAMIAMLILMLLN
+14 YTLTI
-28 AFVFPSLMTPRVTEV
+28 T
-43 SYDKFLDML
+43 L
-52 SGGQVTVV
+52 S
-60 ELQENE
+60 
-66 RELYFKAADENGAER
+66 K
-81 IYSTGVFPDAD
+81 
-92 LQKRLSESGV
+92 
-102 TFSAVAPQEN
+102 
-112 STLMN
+112 
-117 FLFTWIFPTL
+117 
-127 ILILPMVLLWRM
+127 
-139 MQKRMGDGSNM
+139 DG
-150 MSFGMG
+150 
-156 KSNAKMY
+156 
-163 VAAQTGK
+163 
-170 TFADVAGQEEAK
+170 K
-182 EALEEIVDFLHN
+182 EI
-194 PDKYR
+194 
-199 SVGAVMPKG
+199 
-208 VLLVGPPGTGK
+208 
-219 TLLAKAVAGEANVPF
+219 
-234 FSIAGSEFVEMF
+234 
-246 VGQGAARV
+246 
-254 RDLFKQAKEK
+254 
-264 APCIVF
+264 
-270 IDEIDTIGKKRDGSG
+270 
-285 IAGNDEREQ
+285 
-294 TLNQLLSEMDG
+294 
-305 FDGSSGVVI
+305 
-314 LAATNRPETLDK
+314 
-326 ALLRP
+326 

-346 KDRMLVNGMP
+346 TDRMLVNGMP

-503 SVGEKKPV
+503 SVGEKEPV

-762 NGVLQV
+762 NGVLLV

-784 PFSKETGLISNA
+784 PFSKETGLICNA

-962 ANCDCPLTQMAKGM
+962 ANCDRPLTQMAKGM
-976 KENIYRYTLSATGVK
+976 KENIYRYTLSATGGG

>member
-1 MNEQPKPNKKPFF
+1 MKQIKTILFAFGCSFLLSGTKAFAQIERLPDEASYPVLQELAGVETPAVLLSGTWQFQYSPDSKWDKIQVPGEPAMQGYAIEHDKPFTYRKSFTVPADYAGKHTILRFDGVYSHARLFVNGTFVREHHGGFTRWETDVTPFVRPGKKNEIRLEVTDRLDDISYASGYAHHPIGGILRDVTLFALPETCLYDFYAETHLDAAYEDAVLKIGYSSPVAGGAEVAYTLTEPSGRRYPLVQSRFPLEEGGNMNELPVKNPLKWDAEHPNL
-14 YYAMIAMLILMLLN
+14 YTLTI
-28 AFVFPSLMTPRVTEV
+28 T
-43 SYDKFLDML
+43 L
-52 SGGQVTVV
+52 S
-60 ELQENE
+60 
-66 RELYFKAADENGAER
+66 K
-81 IYSTGVFPDAD
+81 
-92 LQKRLSESGV
+92 
-102 TFSAVAPQEN
+102 
-112 STLMN
+112 
-117 FLFTWIFPTL
+117 
-127 ILILPMVLLWRM
+127 
-139 MQKRMGDGSNM
+139 DG
-150 MSFGMG
+150 
-156 KSNAKMY
+156 
-163 VAAQTGK
+163 
-170 TFADVAGQEEAK
+170 K
-182 EALEEIVDFLHN
+182 EI
-194 PDKYR
+194 
-199 SVGAVMPKG
+199 
-208 VLLVGPPGTGK
+208 
-219 TLLAKAVAGEANVPF
+219 
-234 FSIAGSEFVEMF
+234 
-246 VGQGAARV
+246 
-254 RDLFKQAKEK
+254 
-264 APCIVF
+264 
-270 IDEIDTIGKKRDGSG
+270 
-285 IAGNDEREQ
+285 
-294 TLNQLLSEMDG
+294 
-305 FDGSSGVVI
+305 
-314 LAATNRPETLDK
+314 
-326 ALLRP
+326 

-962 ANCDCPLTQMAKGM
+962 ANCDCPLT
-976 KENIYRYTLSATGVK
+976 
-991 AGLTVCSPD
+991 
-1000 ASLACRTSKRGDGQL
+1000 
-1015 MLYINN
+1015 
-1021 RWDYPEIAWGNYC
+1021 
-1034 KTLEAVPCYG
+1034 
-1044 EMKIRF
+1044 

>member
-1 MNEQPKPNKKPFF
+1 MKQIKTILFAFGCSLLLSGTKAFAQVERLPDEASYPVLQELAGVETPAVLLSGTWQFQYSPDSKWDKIQVPGEPAMQGYAIEHDKPFTYRKSFTVPADYAGKHTILRFDGVYSYARLFVNGTFVREHHGGFTRWETDVTPFVRPGKKNEIRLEVTDRLDDISYASGYAHHPIGGILRDVTLFALPETCLYDFYAETHLDAAYEDAVLKIGYSSPVAGGAEVAYTLTDPSGRRYPLAQSRFPLEEGGNMNELPVKNPLKWDAEHPNL
-14 YYAMIAMLILMLLN
+14 YTLTI
-28 AFVFPSLMTPRVTEV
+28 T
-43 SYDKFLDML
+43 L
-52 SGGQVTVV
+52 S
-60 ELQENE
+60 
-66 RELYFKAADENGAER
+66 K
-81 IYSTGVFPDAD
+81 
-92 LQKRLSESGV
+92 
-102 TFSAVAPQEN
+102 
-112 STLMN
+112 
-117 FLFTWIFPTL
+117 
-127 ILILPMVLLWRM
+127 
-139 MQKRMGDGSNM
+139 DG
-150 MSFGMG
+150 
-156 KSNAKMY
+156 
-163 VAAQTGK
+163 
-170 TFADVAGQEEAK
+170 K
-182 EALEEIVDFLHN
+182 EI
-194 PDKYR
+194 
-199 SVGAVMPKG
+199 
-208 VLLVGPPGTGK
+208 
-219 TLLAKAVAGEANVPF
+219 
-234 FSIAGSEFVEMF
+234 
-246 VGQGAARV
+246 
-254 RDLFKQAKEK
+254 
-264 APCIVF
+264 
-270 IDEIDTIGKKRDGSG
+270 
-285 IAGNDEREQ
+285 
-294 TLNQLLSEMDG
+294 
-305 FDGSSGVVI
+305 
-314 LAATNRPETLDK
+314 
-326 ALLRP
+326 

-691 YTYKGVEKEL
+691 YTYKGLEKEL

-762 NGVLQV
+762 NGVLLV

-784 PFSKETGLISNA
+784 PFSKETGLICNA

-847 KEGAVEVALSGFY
+847 KEGTVEVALSSFY

-962 ANCDCPLTQMAKGM
+962 ANCDRPLTQMAKGM